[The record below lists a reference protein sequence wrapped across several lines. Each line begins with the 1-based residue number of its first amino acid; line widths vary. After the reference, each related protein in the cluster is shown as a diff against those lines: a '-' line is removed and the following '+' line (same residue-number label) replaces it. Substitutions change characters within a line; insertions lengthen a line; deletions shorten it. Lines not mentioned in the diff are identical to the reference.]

1 MEIYSA
7 EAVNGTDLCGFNE
20 DPKDHL
26 QTSERALV
34 TDWYLELHH
43 YPVEN
48 VTGGKSVF
56 VIKVWFKTERLFS
69 SRQVS
74 LYQRPSGHLH
84 SFTVILCYWTA
95 VHVSRTVTR
104 PEWLGSFSRLKE
116 RTGNTELFI
125 LWGTKTKSN
134 LWSQVQV
141 SNERSLLG
149 PCHLVLIYYYRSE
162 VRIFWFFV
170 FSKNIIFTAVGLE
183 HICIAV
189 IVLLYELSASG
200 VPSLGLQ
207 THLKY

>member
-1 MEIYSA
+1 MCKPTVIFMEIYSA

-74 LYQRPSGHLH
+74 LFQRPSGHLH

-95 VHVSRTVTR
+95 VHVSRKKKRRKNRKYRTVHSVR
-104 PEWLGSFSRLKE
+104 DK
-116 RTGNTELFI
+116 NQV
-125 LWGTKTKSN
+125 KS
-134 LWSQVQV
+134 L
-141 SNERSLLG
+141 
-149 PCHLVLIYYYRSE
+149 
-162 VRIFWFFV
+162 
-170 FSKNIIFTAVGLE
+170 
-183 HICIAV
+183 
-189 IVLLYELSASG
+189 
-200 VPSLGLQ
+200 VPSPS
-207 THLKY
+207 LKWTLSPWISMSSGPDLLLSQWS